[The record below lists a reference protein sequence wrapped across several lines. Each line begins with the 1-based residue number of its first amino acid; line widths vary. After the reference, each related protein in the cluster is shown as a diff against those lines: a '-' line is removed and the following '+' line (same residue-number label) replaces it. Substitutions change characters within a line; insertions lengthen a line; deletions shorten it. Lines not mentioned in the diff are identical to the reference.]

1 MKENNDTLTERKII
15 EIIRKHLNTMPELPI
30 PFGDDVSAFSLE
42 DGRVVVLKTDMLVGK
57 TDIPKGMNLFQAA
70 RKAIVMNVSDFAA
83 KGVQPIA
90 ILVSLG
96 LPKGLSRRDV
106 TSIAEGLN
114 KGAHEF
120 GAYIIGGDTGEAS
133 DLVVSVTLFGLGE
146 KESIPLRSGAK
157 PDDIIAVT
165 GKFGKTSAG
174 LKILL
179 SNCISSPNMR
189 RSLINSVLYPNA
201 RLKEG
206 IALTKS
212 RSVSASID
220 SSDGLAWSLY
230 ELSQAS
236 NVGFVIDDL
245 PAADEAMSF
254 AKLNKLDIVELT
266 LYGGEEYEL
275 VLTIKPDLWKK
286 AVEIVEKVGGR
297 LLNIGRITK
306 TKKMILKTYSREIF
320 VEPRG
325 YEHFRN

>member
-1 MKENNDTLTERKII
+1 
-15 EIIRKHLNTMPELPI
+15 
-30 PFGDDVSAFSLE
+30 
-42 DGRVVVLKTDMLVGK
+42 
-57 TDIPKGMNLFQAA
+57 
-70 RKAIVMNVSDFAA
+70 
-83 KGVQPIA
+83 
-90 ILVSLG
+90 
-96 LPKGLSRRDV
+96 V